1 MSSDDISKFR
11 STLEAAVE
19 AFGLQPLTATQ
30 LDRLVQHYGMVC
42 KWNRH
47 INLTRITRPREA
59 AQLHYAECLFGGL
72 FVGVARTLLDLGSG
86 AGYPA
91 IPLAV
96 LRSDLAVTALE
107 ASQKKALFLNEA
119 KDALDLSNFSV
130 ARTKIEGFDWKAY
143 DLLTCRA
150 LDQAE
155 EVLGSIT
162 ARLRTSQRLM
172 LYCAPDLVEKLT
184 ADRAGDYTIEVH
196 RIPQSESRVVAVLSK
211 A

>member
-11 STLEAAVE
+11 SILEATVE
-19 AFGLQPLTATQ
+19 AFSLEPLSATQ
-30 LDRLVQHYGMVC
+30 LDRLVQHYAMVC

-47 INLTRITRPREA
+47 INLTRITKPREA
-59 AQLHYAECLFGGL
+59 ARLHYAESLFGGL
-72 FVGVARTLLDLGSG
+72 FVGDARTLLDLGSG

-107 ASQKKALFLNEA
+107 ASQKKALFLNEV
-119 KDALDLSNFSV
+119 KDALGLSNFSV
-130 ARTKIEGFDWKAY
+130 ARTKIEGFDWKSY

-150 LDQAE
+150 LDRAE
-155 EVLGSIT
+155 EVLGSISP
-162 ARLRTSQRLM
+162 RLRTSQRLM

-184 ADRAGDYTIEVH
+184 ADPATEYAIEVH
-196 RIPQSESRVVAVLSK
+196 QIPQSDSRVVAVISK